1 MDIRI
6 IDLQGEEYDINS
18 IHMRGNDCM
27 TIVIKKES
35 DDYLSIKKA
44 EEEILGG

>member
-6 IDLQGEEYDINS
+6 IDLQENEYDINS

-35 DDYLSIKKA
+35 DDYISIKKA
-44 EEEILGG
+44 EDELCGG